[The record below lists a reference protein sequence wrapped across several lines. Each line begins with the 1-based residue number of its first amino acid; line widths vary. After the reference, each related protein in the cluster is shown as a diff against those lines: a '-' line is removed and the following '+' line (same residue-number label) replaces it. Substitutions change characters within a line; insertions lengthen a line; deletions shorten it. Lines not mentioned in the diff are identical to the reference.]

1 MRAACATTDTPAFTP
16 ADLVVRVAEHEYYAV
31 LGAASGE
38 KLDSCS
44 SQSALR
50 SAYRKAALA
59 LHPDKE
65 LSASADAWHVVRQAY
80 LVLSNEAQRAH
91 YDAGDKVDFDHLV
104 VDELD
109 TLPVWT
115 TEPGAE
121 ALKFFMGN
129 GDLVDHGSK
138 ISLLKPVIKN
148 MPRKL
153 KGNKQGDVS
162 YVSKNAATGKAINVL
177 FHDGEWKWLRSK
189 RQYEPAEL
197 MRALQ
202 TEQRLSAIGID
213 AFGLGAG
220 HTQDWLKALEQQGC
234 GQTPEGREKL
244 VGAAEAQLLRI
255 TQHTPDVSDGADEQG
270 DTSGSPASPSPAER
284 PGLLVPRKLEVIHTA
299 LLQCAEVH
307 DADDTL
313 EASNPY
319 SKNGCSRKRLREFGL
334 V

>member
-1 MRAACATTDTPAFTP
+1 MTSSP
-16 ADLVVRVAEHEYYAV
+16 ADLVARTCVHDYYAV
-31 LGAASGE
+31 LSAASGE
-38 KLDSCS
+38 QLDSCS
-44 SQSALR
+44 SQPALR
-50 SAYRKAALA
+50 TAYRKAALA
-59 LHPDKE
+59 LHPDK
-65 LSASADAWHVVRQAY
+65 LCASADAWHVVQQAY
-80 LVLSNEAQRAH
+80 AVLANEAQRAR
-91 YDAGDKVDFDHLV
+91 YDDGDKVDFDSLI

-129 GDLVDHGSK
+129 GDLVDQGNK
-138 ISLLKPVIKN
+138 ISLLKPIIKN

-162 YVSKNAATGKAINVL
+162 YVSKNAATGNAINVL

-197 MRALQ
+197 VRALQ

-244 VGAAEAQLLRI
+244 VVAAEAQLLRI
-255 TQHTPDVSDGADEQG
+255 TQHAPDASDGADEQG
-270 DTSGSPASPSPAER
+270 KASSASPSLPPAPSSAGR
-284 PGLLVPRKLEVIHTA
+284 PGLLVPRKLAVMHTSI
-299 LLQCAEVH
+299 LQCSEVH

-334 V
+334 M